1 VPKLKLTKRAIDSA
15 KPEPGKDLT
24 LMDTEL
30 RNFGV
35 RIRGGSK
42 TFFIR
47 YRSKGRHRRFK
58 VGLYGKELTLQQAR
72 VKAQRLL
79 ADISSGADPAGEAA
93 ATRKKPKVAEL
104 CERYLTEHAEP
115 KKKPR
120 SVHEDRRQI
129 NSYILPAIGRLQ
141 VDAVTRTD
149 VSRLHNS
156 MKKKPYQANRTLALI
171 SKVFHLAEI
180 WGLRPQNSNPAYG
193 VTKFRE
199 EARKRYLNE
208 QELAKLGSVLNESTE
223 HPCVVA
229 GIKLLLFT
237 GCRLD
242 EIRTLRWADVDREN
256 ASITLEDT
264 KTGYRVIPLNESAL
278 AVLAG
283 LCRQAGNPYVLPG
296 SLPGK
301 PWADLA
307 KPWRRIRKAAGL
319 DGVRVHDLRHTA
331 ASFGV
336 NLGMSLPVVGHLLGH
351 KETKT
356 TARYSHLALDPVRQA
371 SEDISRALQKA
382 MDKEPDH
389 AQVIDF
395 PKKVGE

>member
-1 VPKLKLTKRAIDSA
+1 MPKLTKRLIDSA

-24 LMDTEL
+24 IMDTEL

-35 RIRGGSK
+35 RVRGSSK

-72 VKAQRLL
+72 IKAQRLL

-93 ATRKKPKVAEL
+93 DIKTKPSVAAL
-104 CERYLTEHAEP
+104 CERYMTEHAET

-129 NSYILPAIGRLQ
+129 ESYILPALGSLQ
-141 VDAVTRTD
+141 VDAVTRMD

-156 MKKKPYQANRTLALI
+156 MRAKPYQANRTLALI
-171 SKVFHLAEI
+171 SKIFQLSEV
-180 WGLRPQNSNPAYG
+180 WGLRAQNTNPAYG

-208 QELAKLGSVLNESTE
+208 GELAKLGMALNESTE

-237 GCRLD
+237 GCRLN
-242 EIRTLRWADVDREN
+242 EIRTLKWANVDREN
-256 ASITLEDT
+256 ATITLEDS
-264 KTGYRVIPLNESAL
+264 KTGHRVIPLNASAL
-278 AVLAG
+278 AVLGG
-283 LCRQAGNPYVLPG
+283 LHRQAGNPYVLPG
-296 SLPGK
+296 NLPGK

-319 DGVRVHDLRHTA
+319 DGVRIHDLRHTA

-371 SEDISRALQKA
+371 SEQIGQALQRA
-382 MDKEPDH
+382 MEKEPDH
-389 AQVIDF
+389 GQVIAF
-395 PKKVGE
+395 PQKVGE